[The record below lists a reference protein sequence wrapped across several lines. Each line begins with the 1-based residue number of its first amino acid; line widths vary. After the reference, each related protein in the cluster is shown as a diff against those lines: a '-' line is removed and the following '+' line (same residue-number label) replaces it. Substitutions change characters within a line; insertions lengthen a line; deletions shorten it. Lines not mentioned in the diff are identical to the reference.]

1 MLQRVTCSKKILKLR
16 LQYWL
21 LKNYELFRCKHKSDI
36 WGKKSIF
43 KKDTMV
49 VRVIKSY
56 SNRGWKGVK
65 QKKNING
72 KILQVH
78 A

>member
-1 MLQRVTCSKKILKLR
+1 
-16 LQYWL
+16 
-21 LKNYELFRCKHKSDI
+21 
-36 WGKKSIF
+36 
-43 KKDTMV
+43 MV

-65 QKKNING
+65 QKKKING